1 MSSVLLTGTSSGI
14 GLATA
19 LNLSRAGHTV
29 YATMRSP
36 DRAPQLRETVAKEK
50 LPVSVLTM
58 DVDSDE
64 SVAAAASIIRSQA
77 GLVDVLVN
85 NAGIERMDSIYKL
98 PCGGVLG

>member
-50 LPVSVLTM
+50 LP
-58 DVDSDE
+58 
-64 SVAAAASIIRSQA
+64 
-77 GLVDVLVN
+77 
-85 NAGIERMDSIYKL
+85 
-98 PCGGVLG
+98 